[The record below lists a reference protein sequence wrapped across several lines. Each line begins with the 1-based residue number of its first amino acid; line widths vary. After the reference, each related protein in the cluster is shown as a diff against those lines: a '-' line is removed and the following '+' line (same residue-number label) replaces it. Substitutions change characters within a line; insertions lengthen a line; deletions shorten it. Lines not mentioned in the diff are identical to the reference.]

1 MRLHLYAVLVAF
13 STAIL
18 IFAGGL
24 VTSTSSGL
32 SVPDWPTTYG
42 WFMFTFPLDKMVG
55 GIRFEHTH
63 RLIASTVGFLI
74 LVLAVWL
81 RLAEP
86 RRWVRQL
93 GYVALAAVI
102 TQGILGGITVLW
114 YLPDPISIAHAS
126 LAQLV
131 FCLTITIALTTSRG
145 WKDAYS
151 RRGATPDDRILQT
164 IATATT
170 ALVYLQI
177 LVGATMRH
185 TDAGLAIPDF
195 PYAFGHLLPPTW
207 NPKIAVHFAH
217 RVGAVIVTL
226 FALATTSH
234 VFFHHR
240 SRPELW
246 RPSALLLLLI
256 ALQITLGALT
266 VLTQKHYIINSLHVV
281 TGASVLATSL
291 VLTLRS
297 RRSRFG
303 TVAWSQEQKRI
314 AGSKEQDPAYGL
326 PMDVRRGGPL
336 GPAGPI
342 GPADP
347 IRTARGR
354 A

>member
-1 MRLHLYAVLVAF
+1 MSATPYAPWRHRLALVTFAA
-13 STAIL
+13 TLAL
-18 IFAGGL
+18 IFIGGL
-24 VTSTSSGL
+24 VTSTGSGL

-63 RLIASTVGFLI
+63 RLIASAVGFLI

-81 RLAEP
+81 HLSEP
-86 RRWVRQL
+86 RRWVRRL
-93 GYVALAAVI
+93 GYVALGAVV
-102 TQGILGGITVLW
+102 TQGVLGGITVLW

-131 FCLTITIALTTSRG
+131 FCLTISIALTTSSG
-145 WKDAYS
+145 WKRAYAS
-151 RRGATPDDRILQT
+151 RGPAPDDRILQGV
-164 IATATT
+164 AMATT
-170 ALVYLQI
+170 ALVYVQI

-195 PYAFGHLLPPTW
+195 PLAFGHLLPPTW
-207 NPKIAVHFAH
+207 DAKIAVHFAH

-226 FALATTSH
+226 FALATSGH

-240 SRPELW
+240 TRPELR
-246 RPSALLLLLI
+246 RPAMLLLVLI
-256 ALQITLGALT
+256 AVQITLGALT
-266 VLTQKHYIINSLHVV
+266 VLSQKHYIINSLHVV

-303 TVAWSQEQKRI
+303 D
-314 AGSKEQDPAYGL
+314 AGSEKQDPAYR
-326 PMDVRRGGPL
+326 PMGVRR
-336 GPAGPI
+336 AGPI
-342 GPADP
+342 GPADSIGP
-347 IRTARGR
+347 ARGR